1 MSREVVFLLSDKG
14 YILDFSGPMQVFE
27 SANSLLG
34 RKFYNFKFIST
45 NNTNQVSLGS
55 TRVICDDNIY
65 SWQPTKS
72 NTLVIPGGDNFAKE
86 CEEGEIIQW
95 VKKYSVKFDRIASIC
110 TASFILA
117 KAGLLNNKPATTHW
131 FYVNELK
138 EKFPE
143 IEVFNNCSYTEDHQ
157 GKLFTSAGVSKGI
170 DLALFL
176 LEKDIGVS
184 FSNDVA
190 RHIMFTPKP
199 RIYNQYAI
207 PIDYTRLSE
216 RMKSI
221 LQYIDD
227 NLSTLVNIDSICDNV
242 GLSRRQLSRVFK
254 SELNMSPANYVEYSR
269 FKLSD
274 YKLRFT
280 NMSLLEVSNV
290 AGYSDLNSMRRS
302 IRKRTGLSPSEY
314 RQLYKP

>member
-1 MSREVVFLLSDKG
+1 MSKEIVFLLSNKG

-27 SANSLLG
+27 SANSLSGKKL
-34 RKFYNFKFIST
+34 YTFKFIST
-45 NNTNQVSLGS
+45 SDINQVSLGS
-55 TRVICDDNIY
+55 TKIVCDDNIY
-65 SWQPTKS
+65 SWQPVKS
-72 NTLVIPGGDNFAKE
+72 NTLVIPGGDNCTKE
-86 CEEGEIIQW
+86 AGENEIIAW
-95 VKKYSVKFDRIASIC
+95 VKKYSGKFDRVASIC

-131 FYVNELK
+131 FYVNELR
-138 EKFPE
+138 EKFPD
-143 IEVFNNCSYTEDHQ
+143 IEVFNNCSYTEDNQ

-176 LEKDIGVS
+176 LEKDIDIS

-190 RHIMFTPKP
+190 RHIMFTPEP
-199 RIYNQYAI
+199 RIYDQYAI
-207 PIDYTRLSE
+207 PIDYSKLSE
-216 RMKSI
+216 RMKFI

-227 NLSTLVNIDSICDNV
+227 NLSTLVNVDSICDNV

-280 NMSLLEVSNV
+280 SMSLLEVSNV